1 MTKLQENIRLFVEYT
16 WLLIAVVAAVFAIYS
31 IVKYGFYN
39 KDSLSF
45 IVICA
50 VSVMMFLLRR
60 KTRLSQKKK

>member
-50 VSVMMFLLRR
+50 V
-60 KTRLSQKKK
+60 